1 MSSPT
6 VISRTDLARHT
17 RDVVDQAQRG
27 HIFVVESY
35 GEEQVAIL
43 DIQDYRLLVAVAT
56 YHAQSRE
63 SAPGETPGRQGA
75 MAPAGL
81 SEEEVEEAVAATGDD
96 PQAGWNTI
104 ITAYLDGNISFGRTA
119 DLLEFSRFDLAQRF
133 TRLGLPLR
141 LGPADPDEAKAELR
155 ALLG

>member
-43 DIQDYRLLVAVAT
+43 DIQDYRLLIAVAN
-56 YHAQSRE
+56 YHAQPQE
-63 SAPGETPGRQGA
+63 GA
-75 MAPAGL
+75 AHPAPARDASVTPKGL
-81 SEEEVEEAVAATGDD
+81 REEDVEAAVAEAGGD
-96 PQAGWNTI
+96 PQVGWNMI
-104 ITAYLDGNISFGRTA
+104 VSAYLDGNISFGRMA
-119 DLLEFSRFDLAQRF
+119 DLLEFSRFDLARRF
-133 TRLGLPLR
+133 TQLGLPFR
-141 LGPADPDEAKAELR
+141 LGPANSDEAKAELR
-155 ALLG
+155 ALLD